1 MKKIFALLLAVAM
14 MATLLAGCGNDTKST
29 AATEAPTEA
38 PVATKSYQLT
48 GIFSEEGEYAS
59 MLASAFLLNLNED
72 GTAVCDKYA

>member
-38 PVATKSYQLT
+38 PNQEL
-48 GIFSEEGEYAS
+48 
-59 MLASAFLLNLNED
+59 SADWYLQR
-72 GTAVCDKYA
+72 GRRVCLHAGFRISAEPE

>member
-1 MKKIFALLLAVAM
+1 MKKILALLLAVAM

-48 GIFSEEGEYAS
+48 GIFSEEGE
-59 MLASAFLLNLNED
+59 
-72 GTAVCDKYA
+72 

>member
-38 PVATKSYQLT
+38 PAATKSYQLT

-59 MLASAFLLNLNED
+59 MLASAFLLNLD
-72 GTAVCDKYA
+72 RKSVV